1 MDAPKTSTS
10 FTDADTVGWA
20 KPFPNIQ
27 HSVSKTG
34 LEFDGYGNSIYLEK
48 RCGTGE
54 YLQYLTPLHKTSF
67 TDAHNSP
74 GLHSGRVL

>member
-1 MDAPKTSTS
+1 
-10 FTDADTVGWA
+10 
-20 KPFPNIQ
+20 
-27 HSVSKTG
+27 VSKTG